1 MGLLAT
7 TQAGAQEV
15 RSPAFQV
22 LNEVRI
28 EQRIGEQVPLDA
40 IFRNSIGETVK
51 LGDLVQGRPVILSA
65 VYYECPMHRSSGQ
78 AKFSMSR
85 FLDG

>member
-1 MGLLAT
+1 MQSAKFRVQKALRVFSCLLILMGLLAT
-7 TQAGAQEV
+7 TQAGAQEA

-51 LGDLVQGRPVILSA
+51 L
-65 VYYECPMHRSSGQ
+65 
-78 AKFSMSR
+78 
-85 FLDG
+85 